1 MIRTALWGCQLPVV
15 GGPVGGAPEPDMP
28 GHLCPLAEPLELFE
42 LLDPLELLE
51 PVAPVE
57 PLVPL
62 VLSLCEGV
70 PELDDELTAVPVEDV
85 GLPEAACATAA
96 PPVAPRPARTAST
109 VSLRR
114 IGLPPVALCAWTQST
129 RRR

>member
-1 MIRTALWGCQLPVV
+1 M
-15 GGPVGGAPEPDMP
+15 GGPPDPDMP
-28 GHLCPLAEPLELFE
+28 GHLCPLAEPFELFE
-42 LLDPLELLE
+42 PLDPLELLD

-62 VLSLCEGV
+62 VLLLCAGV
-70 PELDDELTAVPVEDV
+70 LELDDELAVVAVEDGV
-85 GLPEAACATAA
+85 PLEAACATAA

-114 IGLPPVALCAWTQST
+114 IGLPPVALCSWTQST
-129 RRR
+129 RRG